1 MLELE
6 VVETDVTLDLE
17 LMQGRLQLLK
27 RQYELLLAVNRNK
40 INYKSNI
47 IQDMRSLID
56 ANIRVLDRILAKD

>member
-17 LMQGRLQLLK
+17 LMQCRLQLLK